1 MCKFHINIKAMKN
14 LRSLL
19 FFALMGLLVIS
30 CQRDS
35 VSPDAMN
42 TMDEQEF
49 IVPDIPD
56 EIAEMMSAEDIARFK
71 AGPGEEYLE
80 LQGTSNLRKARGR
93 WYPVLMRLG
102 FHLQFMPFGGES
114 CGAPQPCF
122 APDPNNP
129 SIMLPTNAPNCD
141 YGKPPSGL
149 GLMGKTVADGYW
161 FRHKVHSEYYPVF
174 CLPDYSGYGSGFYQ
188 LDNSQLWLE
197 AVNGPFQVDEEGNV
211 TFIRKGNYIP
221 GQSTGVF
228 EGAVGWEV
236 MISYTAIENSPSN
249 SPDGS
254 GYSDVIIFGWVYK

>member
-1 MCKFHINIKAMKN
+1 MKN
-14 LRSLL
+14 LKSLL

-56 EIAEMMSAEDIARFK
+56 EIAEMMSTDDIARFK

-80 LQGTSNLRKARGR
+80 FQDASNSRKSRGR
-93 WYPVLMRLG
+93 WYPVLMKLG
-102 FHLQFMPFGGES
+102 FNLQFTPFVGES
-114 CGAPQPCF
+114 CESPIPCF
-122 APDPNNP
+122 GPNG
-129 SIMLPTNAPNCD
+129 PTGAQGCENDEN
-141 YGKPPSGL
+141 YIGV
-149 GLMGKTVADGYW
+149 MGMTVADGYW

-211 TFIRKGNYIP
+211 TFIRKGNYVP
-221 GQSTGVF
+221 EQSTGVF
-228 EGAVGWEV
+228 KGAVGWEV

-249 SPDGS
+249 PAGS
-254 GYSDVIIFGWVYK
+254 GYSDVIIFGWVYR